1 MKMTFILGWSREVNY
16 KKKYLCEKSK
26 PFVYCN
32 RVEKSKYVN
41 VIVEAKFEKKS
52 AIGRCLL
59 WRKRDKSCET
69 VDDVS
74 GQLLS
79 SNLILVLV
87 GLPFQQVL
95 PVSVLTPAGIGNP
108 TVRTY
113 INARLSLLIPLS
125 EPRNTMPCRL
135 FLDSATWAT

>member
-79 SNLILVLV
+79 SNLTDI
-87 GLPFQQVL
+87 GFGRFT
-95 PVSVLTPAGIGNP
+95 VSTGITGKRVNSSG
-108 TVRTY
+108 Y
-113 INARLSLLIPLS
+113 WKSHDQNIHK
-125 EPRNTMPCRL
+125 C
-135 FLDSATWAT
+135 